1 MKKLIVTILLI
12 GMLLISGTACSN
24 SQNSTPDPSGI
35 SKSEFD
41 KLITGMTDSKV
52 KSIVGSLG
60 ELISE
65 QKNDTDKYFETV
77 NLYKVTGETPGY
89 AELELPYHK
98 DKELFSEATY
108 TLTGKTQYDL
118 S

>member
-65 QKNDTDKYFETV
+65 QKNDTKRWKISTAKRMD
-77 NLYKVTGETPGY
+77 
-89 AELELPYHK
+89 AAAC
-98 DKELFSEATY
+98 SS
-108 TLTGKTQYDL
+108 Q